1 MPSLS
6 QLYRPKRFADVTGQL
21 HVSETLRREVATGRV
36 GHAYVFSGPRGVGK
50 TTTARIFAQA
60 LNCVSPIDGEP
71 CGTCTNCVAFEDGR
85 LVDVTE
91 MDAATHTGVENI
103 RESIIEHVR
112 FSPMQGKA
120 KVYILDEAHKLS
132 DGSWNALLKT
142 LEEPPAYAFFILAT
156 TEWHKI
162 PATILSR
169 CQRFE
174 FKRIPSDVMAMRLQ
188 ELCTQQHW
196 TIEAPVMKTVVSRAE
211 GCLRD
216 AETLLGQLGSLAGQ
230 DGAIT
235 ETIADLVIPR
245 SQKPIACELFGVWSR
260 RSHPEA
266 LAFLQRAFDDGV
278 SCLTLCDDL
287 IEATRRLLVGASLE
301 HEWEGLVP
309 VRGVFE
315 AGELHDIALL
325 LMDRRR
331 DMKQGMDPLFALQLA
346 STMVACGYLRHGTG
360 GIAPTRPVAP
370 IVSSPPSPVP
380 VPAPVVPPSTPA
392 PIARVSVVETVQPV
406 APRVQAQEEP
416 PAAAASSAEPMI
428 ELSRVRASW
437 ASIIQV
443 VDDKNHSLPFILK
456 ISRPEE
462 IHGSVVVLR
471 FQYPF
476 HRDKII
482 KDVKHRRVVETA
494 IQDVLGVT
502 GITIEGIVGEDADRK
517 EQREQD
523 IATNILQVFGG
534 QVVESSP
541 SSSSV

>member
-21 HVSETLRREVATGRV
+21 HVSETLRRELATNRT

-60 LNCVSPIDGEP
+60 LNCLELIDGEP
-71 CGTCTNCVAFEDGR
+71 CGRCLHCVAFEEGR
-85 LVDVTE
+85 LIDVTE
-91 MDAATHTGVENI
+91 MDAATHTGVDNI

-174 FKRIPSDVMAMRLQ
+174 FKRIAPDVMSERLHD
-188 ELCTQQHW
+188 LCKKQGW
-196 TIEAPVMKTVVSRAE
+196 TVEVSVVSVIISRAE

-216 AETLLGQLGSLAGQ
+216 AETLLGQLGSLTDATGS
-230 DGAIT
+230 IT
-235 ETIADLVIPR
+235 QTIADLVIPR
-245 SQKPIACELFGVWSR
+245 SQKPIACELFCVWAK
-260 RSHPEA
+260 RSQADA
-266 LAFLQRAFDDGV
+266 LAFLQKAFDDGV
-278 SCLTLCDDL
+278 SCITLCDDL
-287 IEATRRLLVGASLE
+287 IEATRRLLIGADLSY
-301 HEWEGLVP
+301 EWEGLAS

-315 AGELHDIALL
+315 PGELHDIALL

-346 STMVACGYLRHGTG
+346 STMVACGYLRHATMSARG
-360 GIAPTRPVAP
+360 GGVSQVQASHSSQPRPEAERAP
-370 IVSSPPSPVP
+370 
-380 VPAPVVPPSTPA
+380 
-392 PIARVSVVETVQPV
+392 SVVTDTLSVRTPPV
-406 APRVQAQEEP
+406 HASVVIPATIPAVDAP
-416 PAAAASSAEPMI
+416 ASSQEGGQASP
-428 ELSRVRASW
+428 LVDLARVRASW
-437 ASIIQV
+437 ASIVQA

-462 IHGSVVVLR
+462 VRGSVVMLR

-494 IQDVLGVT
+494 MQEVLGLSGLTLDGV
-502 GITIEGIVGEDADRK
+502 VGEDAERA
-517 EQREQD
+517 EQRERD

-534 QVVESSP
+534 QVIESSP
-541 SSSSV
+541 SS